1 MTTEAALL
9 KTARKYSFGGRMDKS
24 GVGPVFVRGSGS
36 EVEDANGRRYLDFN
50 SGQMCAWLGHNHP
63 TIVAAV
69 AESCSTLMHAHSS
82 YYNDKEIELAERLGK
97 LLPDP
102 LQKSMFL
109 QSGADANEAAINIA
123 RKYTGGF
130 EVVSPHVS
138 FHGMSDTTRSL
149 TYAGWHA
156 GYGPPQPGT
165 MAMLAPYCY
174 RCPIG
179 LEPETC
185 EFACIDASFELI
197 DAQTTSHPAAVLT
210 EPLFSAGGVIEPPK
224 GWLSALRDKCHERG
238 MLLILDEEQTGL
250 GKLGTMFAFED
261 EDVIPDIITLAKHF
275 GGGVCISSVS
285 TSTEI
290 EAAVVA
296 DEFIVTHSHS
306 NDPLACAAGTATLDV
321 VEQENAP
328 GKAKRLGEYLKARLN
343 DLAEQF
349 ELIGDVRGRGL
360 LQGIELVRDRQTKEP
375 ATEEG
380 RKIAETCLEN
390 GLIFSQR
397 RGGSVLR
404 FVPPL
409 STTEAQIDRGMDV
422 LERAFSQARSTRNPK
437 FRHSRAGGN
446 RHPT

>member
-1 MTTEAALL
+1 MRSEADLL
-9 KTARKYSFGGRMDKS
+9 ESARRFSFGGRMDKS

-63 TIVAAV
+63 AIVEAV
-69 AESCSTLMHAHSS
+69 SEACSTLIHAHSS

-97 LLPDP
+97 LLPEP

-156 GYGPPQPGT
+156 GYGPPQAGT

-185 EFACIDASFELI
+185 EIACLDASFELI
-197 DAQTTSHPAAVLT
+197 DAQTTSRPAAVLT
-210 EPLFSAGGVIEPPK
+210 EPLFSAGGVIEPPQ
-224 GWLSALRDKCHERG
+224 GWLPTLRDKCHERG

-250 GKLGTMFAFED
+250 GKLGSMFAFEA
-261 EDVIPDIITLAKHF
+261 EGVVPDIITLAKHF
-275 GGGVCISSVS
+275 GGGVCISSVT
-285 TSTEI
+285 TSAEI
-290 EAAVVA
+290 EEAVVA

-306 NDPLACAAGTATLDV
+306 NDPLACAAGTATLEV
-321 VEQENAP
+321 LEQEDLA
-328 GKAKRLGEYLKARLN
+328 GKARQLGDYLKSKLNGLAAR
-343 DLAEQF
+343 F
-349 ELIGDVRGRGL
+349 EIIGDVRGRGL
-360 LQGIELVRDRQTKEP
+360 LQGIELVRDRREREP
-375 ATEEG
+375 ATAEG
-380 RKIAETCLEN
+380 KAIAERCLHS
-390 GLIFSQR
+390 GLIFSVR
-397 RGGSVLR
+397 REGSVLR
-404 FVPPL
+404 FVPPA
-409 STTEAQIDRGMDV
+409 STTEDQIDQAMEILDDA
-422 LERAFSQARSTRNPK
+422 LEEVGR
-437 FRHSRAGGN
+437 
-446 RHPT
+446 

>member
-1 MTTEAALL
+1 MTTETQLL
-9 KTARKYSFGGRMDKS
+9 ETARKYSFGGRMDKS

-36 EVEDANGRRYLDFN
+36 EVEDANGQTYLDFN

-63 TIVAAV
+63 KITAAV
-69 AESCSTLMHAHSS
+69 AEACATLLHAHSS
-82 YYNDKEIELAERLGK
+82 YYNDKEIELAERLAQ
-97 LLPDP
+97 LLPNP

-130 EVVSPHVS
+130 EIASPHVS
-138 FHGMSDTTRSL
+138 FHGMSDTTRAL

-156 GYGPPQPGT
+156 GYGPPQAGT

-179 LEPETC
+179 LQPETC
-185 EFACIDASFELI
+185 DIACLDASFELI
-197 DAQTTSHPAAVLT
+197 DAQTTSRPAAVLT
-210 EPLFSAGGVIEPPK
+210 EPLFSAGGVIEPPN
-224 GWLSALRDKCHERG
+224 GWLSRLQHECYERE

-261 EDVIPDIITLAKHF
+261 EGVVPDLITLAKHF

-285 TSTEI
+285 TSAEI
-290 EAAVVA
+290 EQAVVA

-321 VEQENAP
+321 VQEEDTP
-328 GKAKRLGEYLKARLN
+328 GKAKRLGGYLKTRLN
-343 DLAEQF
+343 ELADRF
-349 ELIGDVRGRGL
+349 DLIGDVRGRGL
-360 LQGIELVRDRQTKEP
+360 LQGIELVRDRRSKEP
-375 ATEEG
+375 ATDEG
-380 RKIAETCLEN
+380 RRIADRCLEN

-409 STTEAQIDRGMDV
+409 STTEAQLDRAVDI
-422 LERAFSQARSTRNPK
+422 LEDAIEQVS
-437 FRHSRAGGN
+437 
-446 RHPT
+446 